1 VAANTKKRVI
11 AALAAAQLLLLASL
25 LWFWL
30 ARPGGTPQAG
40 NPASAAAADDVEE
53 FGTEDVDDP
62 RPQKLPESHVVINGR
77 KIVVEIART
86 AAQREKGL
94 MYRKKLADDRAMIF
108 IYPQARTDTA
118 YWNRNVPMGLDL
130 LFVSPDGKINH
141 TAQMKPRDETT
152 VGTRN
157 PTLWVL
163 EFPVGY
169 VAKHKIKV
177 GDRVEMPEMLK
188 SIRGE

>member
-11 AALAAAQLLLLASL
+11 AALAALQVLLLAGL
-25 LWFWL
+25 AWYWL
-30 ARPGGTPQAG
+30 GPPSTAPHAG
-40 NPASAAAADDVEE
+40 ASAAAADDVEE